1 MKLSKSVQRVC
12 CLNDPRHLVGFCDM
26 TGFYCHQCGF
36 GQDRKLILMR
46 TANDAG
52 EEVRDNHMAS
62 FLDQVKFGDK
72 FEGVEQYE

>member
-1 MKLSKSVQRVC
+1 
-12 CLNDPRHLVGFCDM
+12 M